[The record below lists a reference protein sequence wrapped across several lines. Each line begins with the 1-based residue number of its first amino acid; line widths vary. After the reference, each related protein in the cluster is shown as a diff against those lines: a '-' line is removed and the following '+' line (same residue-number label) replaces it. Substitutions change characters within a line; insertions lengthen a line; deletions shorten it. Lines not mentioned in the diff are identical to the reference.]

1 MTDTYRLDSLEKTLT
16 RLLEGEKDSEWKQ
29 LKPTVKE
36 LLTLAMR
43 EPPSLGPVGFC
54 GYPCDGTCKC
64 CTTFDALLKQHFT
77 TPVPEPEVDE
87 DKEWEEEERKNK
99 EMDELCASWEMQDN
113 FCGTCGNLCVSYQVE
128 DYQSWLCEF
137 CYYGNEPVEIGL
149 CGFPCD
155 GRCTT
160 CNEGGYDPSGEI

>member
-1 MTDTYRLDSLEKTLT
+1 MTDTYRIDCLEKSLT
-16 RLLEGEKDSEWKQ
+16 HLLEGGVDTEWKE

-43 EPPSLGPVGFC
+43 ESPSLGPVGMC

-64 CTTFDALLKQHFT
+64 CTTFDSLLKKHFT
-77 TPVPEPEVDE
+77 TPVEPDE
-87 DKEWEEEERKNK
+87 DEAWEKEVREAK
-99 EMDELCASWEMQDN
+99 EMDELEDSFCA
-113 FCGTCGNLCVSYQVE
+113 TCGNLCIQYEVDSYQM
-128 DYQSWLCEF
+128 WLCET

-155 GRCTT
+155 GRCRT
-160 CNEGGYDPSGEI
+160 CNEGGYDPNGEI